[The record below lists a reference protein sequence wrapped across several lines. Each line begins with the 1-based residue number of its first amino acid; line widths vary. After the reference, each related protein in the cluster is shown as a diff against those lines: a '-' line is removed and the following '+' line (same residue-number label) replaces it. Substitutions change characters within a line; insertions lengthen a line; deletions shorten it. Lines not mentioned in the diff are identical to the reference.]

1 VFFID
6 KESAD
11 NKSGSNV
18 FIASSLNGKTS
29 VTSARSGRIEFVNGE
44 RFLLLDNGQRLDS
57 PATGTLEKKLSQF
70 ESYGIRVPDDVL
82 ATEYA
87 APAKAVRTLTLLR
100 EPTRA
105 NKAELAWRIGLALA
119 AVNLVLIAV
128 TVPGISPRSGRGG
141 NLVLALLTFVVYYN
155 LISLGQTWI
164 AGGRIGMGAYL
175 LILHGGAF
183 ALAVGWI
190 ASRHQ
195 NWSLAALWR
204 PRSRNA
210 AAISS

>member
-1 VFFID
+1 MV
-6 KESAD
+6 KNLNSLTLR
-11 NKSGSNV
+11 N
-18 FIASSLNGKTS
+18 SSLQIAALIIGWIK
-29 VTSARSGRIEFVNGE
+29 RSKK
-44 RFLLLDNGQRLDS
+44 RLDS
-57 PATGTLEKKLSQF
+57 DAL
-70 ESYGIRVPDDVL
+70 R
-82 ATEYA
+82 
-87 APAKAVRTLTLLR
+87 LTQSL
-100 EPTRA
+100 PTRPHPRHWLRHA
-105 NKAELAWRIGLALA
+105 TLAWRIGLALA

-128 TVPGISPRSGRGG
+128 TVPGISPRSGRSG

-195 NWSLAALWR
+195 NWSLAGLI
-204 PRSRNA
+204 RSRNRTA
-210 AAISS
+210 AAGSP

>member
-1 VFFID
+1 M
-6 KESAD
+6 
-11 NKSGSNV
+11 GW
-18 FIASSLNGKTS
+18 
-29 VTSARSGRIEFVNGE
+29 
-44 RFLLLDNGQRLDS
+44 RL
-57 PATGTLEKKLSQF
+57 
-70 ESYGIRVPDDVL
+70 
-82 ATEYA
+82 
-87 APAKAVRTLTLLR
+87 
-100 EPTRA
+100 
-105 NKAELAWRIGLALA
+105 GLALA
-119 AVNLVLIAV
+119 CVNLVLIAL
-128 TVPGISPRSGRGG
+128 TVSGANPRAGRSG
-141 NLVLALLTFVVYYN
+141 NLIFALLTFIVYYN

>member
-1 VFFID
+1 MDI
-6 KESAD
+6 
-11 NKSGSNV
+11 
-18 FIASSLNGKTS
+18 
-29 VTSARSGRIEFVNGE
+29 
-44 RFLLLDNGQRLDS
+44 
-57 PATGTLEKKLSQF
+57 TG
-70 ESYGIRVPDDVL
+70 G
-82 ATEYA
+82 
-87 APAKAVRTLTLLR
+87 
-100 EPTRA
+100 
-105 NKAELAWRIGLALA
+105 
-119 AVNLVLIAV
+119 
-128 TVPGISPRSGRGG
+128 PRSGRGG

-164 AGGRIGMGAYL
+164 AGGGIGMGAYL

>member
-1 VFFID
+1 MAALHPVVERVTARIAERSRKLRDDYLARMDAARESRPARRDLGCGNLAHGFAAAGPD
-6 KESAD
+6 K
-11 NKSGSNV
+11 
-18 FIASSLNGKTS
+18 
-29 VTSARSGRIEFVNGE
+29 
-44 RFLLLDNGQRLDS
+44 Q
-57 PATGTLEKKLSQF
+57 
-70 ESYGIRVPDDVL
+70 
-82 ATEYA
+82 
-87 APAKAVRTLTLLR
+87 
-100 EPTRA
+100 
-105 NKAELAWRIGLALA
+105 EL
-119 AVNLVLIAV
+119 
-128 TVPGISPRSGRGG
+128 RSGRGG

>member
-1 VFFID
+1 
-6 KESAD
+6 
-11 NKSGSNV
+11 
-18 FIASSLNGKTS
+18 
-29 VTSARSGRIEFVNGE
+29 
-44 RFLLLDNGQRLDS
+44 
-57 PATGTLEKKLSQF
+57 
-70 ESYGIRVPDDVL
+70 VPDDVL

-87 APAKAVRTLTLLR
+87 APAKAVPTLTLLR

-119 AVNLVLIAV
+119 AVNLRPDRRHSARHQPAQRARRQSG
-128 TVPGISPRSGRGG
+128 PGLAHVCRLLQPDQSGAD
-141 NLVLALLTFVVYYN
+141 LDC
-155 LISLGQTWI
+155 
-164 AGGRIGMGAYL
+164 GGRIGMGAYL